1 MAVSNN
7 LCGSQFFFTLKDNID
22 FLDGKHTPFGR
33 VVMEEGLETLQKIN
47 EALVDQSNR
56 PLRDIRIRH
65 VIVLGAQSVLNE
77 LPAAHCRCIVH
88 RRSIP

>member
-7 LCGSQFFFTLKDNID
+7 LCGSQFFLTLKDNID

-65 VIVLGAQSVLNE
+65 VIVLGAQFVFNE
-77 LPAAHCRCIVH
+77 LSAAHYDRGVY
-88 RRSIP
+88 RRSLS